1 VTEQEYVEHR
11 LQNQI
16 EWYARKSRRNH
27 GWFLSLRVI
36 EIVLATSI
44 PLLTSMVQ
52 ERAELSLM
60 LGSISVGVAVIAA
73 ILSLFRF
80 QELWIE
86 YRATAETLKR
96 EKFLFLTRSGPYE
109 GPGRFTA
116 LVERIETLLAAEATK
131 WAGSMRLPSAAD
143 RGEKSASA

>member
-1 VTEQEYVEHR
+1 MTEQEYVEER
-11 LQNQI
+11 LQNQL

-27 GWFLSLRVI
+27 LWFLSLRVI
-36 EIVLATSI
+36 EIVLAASI
-44 PLLTSMVQ
+44 PLLTGMMK
-52 ERAELSLM
+52 ERGEVGLL
-60 LGSISVGVAVIAA
+60 LGSISVSVAVIAA
-73 ILSLFRF
+73 VLSLFRF

-96 EKFLFLTRSGPYE
+96 EKFLFLTRSGPYD

-131 WAGSMRLPSAAD
+131 WAGSMRLTSGAE
-143 RGEKSASA
+143 RGEKNASA